1 MSNQEVN
8 DRIDA
13 VDASS
18 GHLQSSQALPVLS
31 ISDLL
36 VAYDTKVVLNHIN
49 LSLRAGELIGMIGP
63 NGAGKSTLL
72 RTIAGLIRP
81 QKGTITF
88 PGLDR
93 GDELRHRKMTKV
105 GYVPQR
111 FDIDPDLPLRARDLV
126 GLGWDG
132 HRWGVP
138 GPSRLRKAAVDKALT
153 LVDALSFADAPCGRL
168 SGGQLQRILI
178 AQAMVSDPP
187 LLLLDEPLASLDL
200 RSADAIVEVVDRVA
214 HETGVTVLLV
224 THDMNPLLRAM
235 DRIIYVV
242 NGNAVIGS
250 VEDVVKKDVLGA
262 LYGYEVE
269 VIQVRGRILVVGD
282 DAPVDLSGG
291 LHHMTPRPEVP
302 EMGSRI
308 AEERR

>member
-1 MSNQEVN
+1 MKSNDANIE
-8 DRIDA
+8 ID
-13 VDASS
+13 VEDKASD
-18 GHLQSSQALPVLS
+18 HPQQLDTLPILK

-36 VAYDTKVVLNHIN
+36 VAYDARVVLNHIN
-49 LSLRAGELIGMIGP
+49 LSVQSGELIGMIGP

-72 RTIAGLIRP
+72 RAIAGLIRP
-81 QKGTITF
+81 QKGAITF
-88 PGLDR
+88 PGLDGR
-93 GDELRHRKMTKV
+93 DEFRHRKMTKV

-138 GPSRLRKAAVDKALT
+138 LPSRLREAAVDRALK
-153 LVDALSFADAPCGRL
+153 LVDAFSFADAPAGRL

-178 AQAMVSDPP
+178 AQAMVSEPP

-250 VEDVVKKDVLGA
+250 VEEVVKKDVLGS

-291 LHHMTPRPEVP
+291 LHHANP
-302 EMGSRI
+302 
-308 AEERR
+308 